1 MRAFRHWDQRGFTL
15 VELMVV
21 VATIGVLA
29 TLAIYGDKR
38 YLMSSKSAEARNL
51 VGQISRGAAESY
63 ARETAHS
70 EIVGLGNFSS
80 QSYHQLCESATPVPT
95 TVPTAKKYQPNTSTG
110 IDFGGG
116 NASKG
121 WKCLRF
127 EVNDPIY
134 YQYNY
139 VRDSTTF
146 CATYHCTPASTTPN
160 FEVAAIGDLDGD
172 GEYSAF
178 ILNGVVDPLAPQL
191 VRGTAIHIQNEF
203 E

>member
-1 MRAFRHWDQRGFTL
+1 
-15 VELMVV
+15 MVV
-21 VATIGVLA
+21 VAIIGVLA
-29 TLAIYGDKR
+29 TLAIYGVKR
-38 YLMSSKSAEARNL
+38 YLMSSKSTEARNL
-51 VGQISRGAAESY
+51 VGQISRAAAESY
-63 ARETAHS
+63 ARETAIS
-70 EIVGLGNFSS
+70 EIVVLGNFSS
-80 QSYHQLCESATPVPT
+80 KSYHQLCESATPVPS
-95 TVPTAKKYQPNTSTG
+95 TVPIAKKYQPNNSTG
-110 IDFGGG
+110 IDFNGG
-116 NASKG
+116 NASQG

-146 CATYHCTPASTTPN
+146 CATYNCMPASTTPN

-178 ILNGVVDPLAPQL
+178 ILNGAVDPLATQL